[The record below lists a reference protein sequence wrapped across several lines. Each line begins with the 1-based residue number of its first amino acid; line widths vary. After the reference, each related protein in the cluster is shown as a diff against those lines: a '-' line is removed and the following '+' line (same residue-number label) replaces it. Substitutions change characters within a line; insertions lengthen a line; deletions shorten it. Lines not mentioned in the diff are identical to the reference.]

1 MKKAIIFDFD
11 NTLVQSLV
19 FWKKVIDEET
29 AKHFLVGRNLTFTQT
44 RAGLSN
50 LETAKY
56 FIETHSKVCA
66 TEKDV
71 INFWYSFMEQK
82 YLKEI
87 NFVSGAE
94 EFLKQLKKLGYKLA
108 LATATG
114 KELLL
119 KAFKKFKIEKYFDLI
134 ICEEEVGKSKKYP
147 NIYLE
152 IFKKLEVLPQ
162 ECLYFE
168 DSLIAVKTASS
179 LGVDCVAIINDLNKK
194 SLEEFNKNCVK
205 TIENYNINLIEDLG
219 LQKENV

>member
-29 AKHFLVGRNLTFTQT
+29 ANHFLVERNLIFTKT

-50 LETAKY
+50 KETAKY
-56 FIETHSKVCA
+56 FIETHPKVCA
-66 TEKDV
+66 TDKEVMD
-71 INFWYSFMEQK
+71 FWYSYMEQK
-82 YLKEI
+82 YLNEI
-87 NFVSGAE
+87 NFVAGAE
-94 EFLKQLKKLGYKLA
+94 KFLKTLKKLGYKLA
-108 LATATG
+108 LTTATG

-134 ICEEEVGKSKKYP
+134 ICEEEVGKSKKHP

-152 IFKKLEVLPQ
+152 IFKKLSVSPQ

-179 LGVDCVAIINDLNKK
+179 LGVDCVAVINNLNKK
-194 SLEEFNKNCVK
+194 ALKEFNKNCVR
-205 TIENYNINLIEDLG
+205 TIDFYDEKLIEVLS